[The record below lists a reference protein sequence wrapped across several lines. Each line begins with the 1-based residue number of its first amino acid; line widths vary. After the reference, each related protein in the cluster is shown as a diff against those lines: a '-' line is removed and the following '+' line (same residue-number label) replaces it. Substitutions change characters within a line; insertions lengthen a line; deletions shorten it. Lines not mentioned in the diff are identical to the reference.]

1 VANREKGRRWQTG
14 RKGEG
19 GKQGERE
26 KVANREKG
34 RRWQT
39 GRKGE
44 AGPTGR
50 TGDEISEKL
59 YYLILPFSLL
69 PDSPVLPVT

>member
-34 RRWQT
+34 RSGTNRED
-39 GRKGE
+39 GRRDKRK
-44 AGPTGR
+44 T
-50 TGDEISEKL
+50 
-59 YYLILPFSLL
+59 LL
-69 PDSPVLPVT
+69 SDSPLLPVT